1 MLAAVW
7 AIKHFKLYLLGSNCT
22 LKTDNKPLVSILS
35 NQTKETSVRLERFRL
50 KLQGYNFKVVHT
62 KGNTNPSD
70 FMSRHPI
77 NNMKNNDWDSEVE
90 ENVNTI
96 AELAIP
102 KTMTRKEVAEH
113 SNIDEEITKA
123 KKHYWRKLC

>member
-1 MLAAVW
+1 
-7 AIKHFKLYLLGSNCT
+7 
-22 LKTDNKPLVSILS
+22 
-35 NQTKETSVRLERFRL
+35 
-50 KLQGYNFKVVHT
+50 
-62 KGNTNPSD
+62 
-70 FMSRHPI
+70 MSRHPI